1 MPGAKVKMR
10 RFKMKAKIEEFDMPV
25 ASFNPDPMKL
35 SLFTDGLP
43 DMPFEQVLKEVAEM
57 GIEELEV
64 ATGGYS
70 VAPHLDMDKLL
81 KSADARKEY
90 TKKIESYGLRLGTLN
105 CSANALGPGEK
116 WASHGPDVMNTMRLA
131 GELGIRHLVAQS
143 GLPAG
148 APGDTT
154 LNWVTHTFPP
164 EMQDVLKYQWD
175 VAIEFW
181 TKAAALARENGVE
194 TIALENHPMNLVFNV
209 ATAQKMRDAVGD
221 IMGLNFDPSHMFFM
235 GGDPLMIAREI
246 TKRNLAYHIHAKD
259 TRINPDVKGLNALE
273 LGPYNGKAADRC
285 WNYVAV
291 GYGHDHLW
299 WKEFLAILAQGDYH
313 GPVSIEVEDPLM
325 TNNLVA
331 IKKSAAFLKEV
342 MLK

>member
-1 MPGAKVKMR
+1 MNM
-10 RFKMKAKIEEFDMPV
+10 ENFDMPV
-25 ASFNPDPMKL
+25 ASFNPNPMTL

-43 DMPFEQVLKEVAEM
+43 DMPFEMVLDEAAAM
-57 GIEELEV
+57 GIEELEIG
-64 ATGGYS
+64 TGGYS
-70 VAPHLDMDKLL
+70 FAPHCDMKKLL

-90 TKKIESYGLRLGTLN
+90 INAIESRGLKLGTFN
-105 CSANALGPGEK
+105 CSANPVGPGEK
-116 WASHGPDVMNTMRLA
+116 WASHGPDVMDSMRLA
-131 GELGIRHLVAQS
+131 GEFGIKHMVAQS

-175 VAIEFW
+175 VTVEFW
-181 TKAAALARENGVE
+181 TKAAALAKENGVE
-194 TIALENHPMNLVFNV
+194 TIAFENHPMNMVFNV
-209 ATAQKMRDAVGD
+209 GTLLKLREAVGD
-221 IMGLNFDPSHMFFM
+221 IIGMNFDPSHMFFM
-235 GGDPLMIAREI
+235 GGDPLMIARELC
-246 TKRNLAYHIHAKD
+246 KLGCVYHVHAKD
-259 TRINPDVKGLNALE
+259 TRINPDVKGLQAIE
-273 LGPYNGKAADRC
+273 LGAYNGPAAERC

-299 WKEFLAILAQGDYH
+299 WKTFFGILAAGDYH

-331 IKKSAAFLKEV
+331 IQKSAAFLKET